1 MVASFALFLCPAGS
15 GDTSGRDVFQYF
27 RMPRGL
33 HRSNIMYEAGLMGE
47 LIGLGYNL
55 VLVHL
60 AVKNPFYIP
69 TAC

>member
-1 MVASFALFLCPAGS
+1 
-15 GDTSGRDVFQYF
+15 
-27 RMPRGL
+27 
-33 HRSNIMYEAGLMGE
+33 MYEAGLTGE